1 MEMPLP
7 GSITACSLRTASGP
21 DVPVKPQSRTS
32 GPDALGVTPTLSLKT
47 RDDPCGRLLPGGGD
61 GGMISVTVPAA
72 ASAISGVK
80 STLAMEAGTGTSQR
94 QHRRGCVFT
103 FELVRTIP
111 HLQNAARPVR
121 TAMHP
126 ERRDSSVG
134 EHRGGV
140 NDRMPWECAAKFVTA
155 GEPPL

>member
-80 STLAMEAGTGTSQR
+80 STLAMESRNGDEPAPAPPR
-94 QHRRGCVFT
+94 VRFH
-103 FELVRTIP
+103 VRTGAHDSP
-111 HLQNAARPVR
+111 PPECRAARPDGN
-121 TAMHP
+121 A
-126 ERRDSSVG
+126 SG
-134 EHRGGV
+134 
-140 NDRMPWECAAKFVTA
+140 A
-155 GEPPL
+155 